1 MEGSALSILT
11 LLSAVPL
18 SYPQPEKTPQSQHIQ
33 SRPLWALLKDDSDE
47 IVRHYAAKV
56 IRTYTYIPFA
66 DSVAPTAQPEITG
79 FHTYSTRK
87 ILSTMT
93 NRIYAVG
100 RAHAYIVF
108 GSVLLHHTFDATEER
123 GHDAKTFGPACCLRS
138 SRLHSSSQLLSQRSL
153 RNFPS

>member
-18 SYPQPEKTPQSQHIQ
+18 SYPPPEKTPRSQHIQ

-47 IVRHYAAKV
+47 IVRHYAVKV

-79 FHTYSTRK
+79 FHTYSKRK
-87 ILSTMT
+87 ILSTRT
-93 NRIYAVG
+93 NRIYAVE
-100 RAHAYIVF
+100 RV
-108 GSVLLHHTFDATEER
+108 HTSCLARYFSTTHSMPPKSAVMTPKPLAQPAAFDPVDFIAARSCSRR
-123 GHDAKTFGPACCLRS
+123 GA
-138 SRLHSSSQLLSQRSL
+138 
-153 RNFPS
+153 